1 MTKLLD
7 RAIQEVA
14 RLPET
19 DQDRIAHLI
28 MEELR
33 AEAGWDERF
42 RRSQDKLSEFA
53 KAAAEEIGRGDVR
66 DDDPGSTG
74 PR

>member
-33 AEAGWDERF
+33 AEAGWATSGTSREEALANLDEVTRMAVA
-42 RRSQDKLSEFA
+42 SMIEHGEPIS
-53 KAAAEEIGRGDVR
+53 
-66 DDDPGSTG
+66 
-74 PR
+74 